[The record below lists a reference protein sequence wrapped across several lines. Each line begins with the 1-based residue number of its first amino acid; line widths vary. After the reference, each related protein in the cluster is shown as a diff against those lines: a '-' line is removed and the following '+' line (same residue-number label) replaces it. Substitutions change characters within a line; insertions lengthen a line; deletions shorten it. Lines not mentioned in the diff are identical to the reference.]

1 MNNANLNISWYEEAH
16 LLVSSRADSTLCCP
30 FKAIASN
37 GTSLAWCPIEW
48 EVTCL
53 TRITFCL
60 RNIRLISSWA
70 VLWRKNGLMIKCW
83 IVKNILLEA
92 AKLKAASSFWLG
104 FNCYNIFKRLL
115 YYSQILLIRTL
126 RGPQKVFRLTGLAC
140 NLSKALWQH
149 GGNRKES
156 LQLYLWN
163 FNSASNSLV
172 ASHRLSSQISTKQHK
187 AETSVNTNNH
197 WKTHESMR

>member
-1 MNNANLNISWYEEAH
+1 MEGKRGYSVQCTCTVSSFWRKNLRVHPKVTLGFFQGPPSLMNNVNLNIYWYKSAY

-126 RGPQKVFRLTGLAC
+126 RGP
-140 NLSKALWQH
+140 
-149 GGNRKES
+149 
-156 LQLYLWN
+156 
-163 FNSASNSLV
+163 
-172 ASHRLSSQISTKQHK
+172 
-187 AETSVNTNNH
+187 
-197 WKTHESMR
+197 